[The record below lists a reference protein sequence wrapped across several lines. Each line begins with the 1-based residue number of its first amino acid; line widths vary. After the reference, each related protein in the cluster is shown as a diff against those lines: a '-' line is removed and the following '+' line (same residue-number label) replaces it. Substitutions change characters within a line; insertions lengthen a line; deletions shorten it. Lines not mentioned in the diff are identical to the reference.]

1 MVFIMRPT
9 TTASW
14 LAARVA
20 AVFLVVGAAWI
31 FISDIA
37 LYRLTQDRA
46 LIGRIETAK
55 GWAFV
60 IVVALVLYGVTKASA
75 ARVVRSLV
83 TLSAVLCGIGDGV
96 LILGPGRT
104 VIFAN
109 PAAVRLLGADEEELI
124 GMDAAVFSRTFRV
137 SYPDGRIVPPERFAS
152 QRVFD
157 EPGPIEYRAV
167 IHRRDGSTLFVVVT
181 AAAIR
186 EQSDGPTQMV
196 VSVIHDTTAQ
206 ETFERM
212 RDDLF
217 AAVAHALRT
226 PVAVIKGNAELLAEG
241 GLGRLSRATAA
252 IDRQCGRIERLI
264 ENLLV
269 VARARSGSFRLHPVE
284 LELSPL
290 VEEVVAEMQRAAMR
304 HSLRA
309 EIGGTPRVFG
319 DRERLATAL
328 RDLIEGALR
337 SSAQGTPVI
346 VSLAQHEG
354 DVELGV
360 RYEPG
365 VADGS
370 RSSYAE
376 YDDVGTARYAV
387 DVIVGAHG
395 GTVARRMKANEV
407 VETMHLPASA

>member
-1 MVFIMRPT
+1 MDLVRPT

-31 FISDIA
+31 FISDVA
-37 LYRLTQDRA
+37 LYRLVQDRL

-60 IVVALVLYGVTKASA
+60 VVVALVLYEVTKACA
-75 ARVVRSLV
+75 TRVVRAGV
-83 TLSAVLCGIGDGV
+83 TLSAVLRGIGDGV
-96 LILGPGRT
+96 LILGPART

-109 PAAVRLLGADEEELI
+109 PAAARLLGADEQELL
-124 GMDAAVFSRTFRV
+124 GMDADMFSRTFHV

-152 QRVFD
+152 LRVFD
-157 EPGPIEYRAV
+157 EPGPLRYRAV
-167 IHRRDGSTLFVVVT
+167 IHRRDGRALFVVVT

-186 EQSDGPTQMV
+186 EEPDGPTQMV
-196 VSVIHDTTAQ
+196 VSVLHDITAQ
-206 ETFERM
+206 ETFDRM

-217 AAVAHALRT
+217 AAAAHALRT
-226 PVAVIKGNAELLAEG
+226 PIAVIKGNAELLAGG
-241 GLGRLSRATAA
+241 GLSRLSSATAA

-264 ENLLV
+264 ENLLI
-269 VARARSGSFRLHPVE
+269 VAHARSGALRLHPVE
-284 LELSPL
+284 LELCSL
-290 VEEVVAEMQRAAMR
+290 VEEVVAEMRPAAVR

-309 EIGGTPRVFG
+309 EIGGSPRVFA

-328 RDLIEGALR
+328 RDLIECALR
-337 SSAQGTPVI
+337 SSARGTPVT
-346 VSLAQHEG
+346 VSLLQRED

-360 RYEPG
+360 RYEPES
-365 VADGS
+365 ADGIGA
-370 RSSYAE
+370 RYAD
-376 YDDVGTARYAV
+376 YDDIGASRYAV

-395 GTVARRMKANEV
+395 GTVARRMNPTEV
-407 VETMHLPASA
+407 VETMHLRASA